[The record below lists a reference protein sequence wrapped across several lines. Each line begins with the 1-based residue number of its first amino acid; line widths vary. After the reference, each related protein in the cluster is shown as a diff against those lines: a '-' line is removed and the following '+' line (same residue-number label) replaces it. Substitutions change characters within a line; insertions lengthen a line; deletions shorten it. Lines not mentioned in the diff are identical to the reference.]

1 MKGLVAILATL
12 VLSVG
17 VLDAQIEVNTSHAA
31 AVRALAHDPAHHHLI
46 SGGEDGKVKVWDIE
60 TGMIRR
66 SAQIS
71 HLPVHAIAVHPH
83 ERQVAV
89 VHSDG
94 RRKFTL
100 TVWDWGRDQELYRH
114 TLAEV
119 PIFLDYS
126 PQGTFLV
133 YTQADFNSL
142 RFLAA
147 QSGRPLPYLR
157 RGFGIVTFATVAS
170 SEERIMTYIASTGT
184 ITYWEVASGR
194 QLQTASTRPGI
205 DSLAVLENRRFAAGR
220 LNDELIVVDILDGT
234 IRDRYPIENLRQ
246 VTVNRANGEIAAVS
260 RSGEQVE
267 IAYFTFDRGRL
278 NRTYRTTPAF
288 PPSVTEVALHGDTL
302 HVANVEGA
310 LYRYT
315 VGQRLGR
322 VIAENRV
329 QPITGLASTAGA
341 VHLSTSRQIL
351 SMTSDL
357 FGGEEIPLERVE
369 RLNVTRRTNPL
380 RGSVGLSTI
389 VQGVPSTETV
399 VLWDSS
405 GRDPVISTY
414 DPATALVRELPL
426 DEHRSLR
433 SFRVADGHL
442 LLLHNNNSLRQVR
455 LDDLQTVFSYTAE
468 GMETA
473 VTVDDALV
481 IGKSR
486 LNPFDSS
493 LVRID
498 TRTGETVRIDSDTFL
513 VFDMVYDASA
523 RLLYTLG
530 LQQTDRGVRTIV
542 TVHRGENFQNR
553 RVIQSYDGEDLDA
566 TIALD
571 TRTGHLFT
579 TLGREGVQIWDG
591 RRTVAL
597 PTMPHVPRELHI
609 TERHL
614 FAVNRD
620 GSLSVWSM
628 RRREPLMNVY
638 LFSDGEWAVLTTDG
652 HYFVPGATAE
662 RHLSFN
668 PVSERDARRRTLQDF
683 RLQLPTGRNP
693 GV

>member
-1 MKGLVAILATL
+1 MKGLVAILVTL
-12 VLSVG
+12 VFAAG
-17 VLDAQIEVNTSHAA
+17 AAHAQVHVNSSHASP
-31 AVRALAHDPAHHHLI
+31 VRALMLDAEQRHLI
-46 SGGEDGKVKVWDIE
+46 SGGEDGKVKVWDVE
-60 TGMIRR
+60 SGVLRR

-71 HLPVHAIAVHPH
+71 HLPVHTIAVHPR

-94 RRKFTL
+94 RRRFTL
-100 TVWDWGRDQELYRH
+100 TVWDWGRNQELYRH

-133 YTQADFNSL
+133 YTQAEINSL

-147 QSGRPLPYLR
+147 QSGRALPYLR
-157 RGFGIVTFATVAS
+157 RGFGIVTFATIAS

-194 QLQTASTRPGI
+194 QIQTATTQPGI
-205 DSLAVLENRRFAAGR
+205 DNLSVLANRRFAAGR
-220 LNDELIVVDILDGT
+220 LNDELIVLDILDGT
-234 IRDRYPIENLRQ
+234 VRDRYPMQDLQQ
-246 VTVNRANGEIAAVS
+246 VTVNRANGEIAAIS
-260 RSGEQVE
+260 RSGQQVD

-288 PPSVTEVALHGDTL
+288 PPSVTELTLHGDSL
-302 HVANVEGA
+302 HVANADGA
-310 LYRYT
+310 LFRYT

-322 VIAENRV
+322 VIAENRI
-329 QPITGLASTAGA
+329 QPITGLASTDGA
-341 VHLSTSRQIL
+341 LHLSTSRQIMSL
-351 SMTSDL
+351 KSDL
-357 FGGEEIPLERVE
+357 FGTEEIPLNRVE
-369 RLNVTRRTNPL
+369 SLDVAHRANPL
-380 RGSVGLSTI
+380 RGNVGLSTI
-389 VQGVPSTETV
+389 LHGVPSTETV

-405 GRDPVISTY
+405 GRDPVISSY
-414 DPATALVRELPL
+414 DPLTTLVRELPL

-433 SFRVADGHL
+433 SFHVTDGHL
-442 LLLHNNNSLRQVR
+442 LLLHNNDSLRKVR
-455 LDDLQTVFSYTAE
+455 LDDFRTVFSYTAE

-473 VTVDDALV
+473 VGVQDALV

-493 LVRID
+493 LLRID

-513 VFDMVYDASA
+513 VFDMVYDPSS

-542 TVHRGENFQNR
+542 SVHRGENFQNR

-571 TRTGHLFT
+571 PRTGHLFT
-579 TLGREGVQIWDG
+579 TLGRDGVLIWDG
-591 RRTVAL
+591 RRTITL
-597 PTMPHVPRELHI
+597 PAMQHVPRELYI
-609 TERHL
+609 TARHL
-614 FAVNRD
+614 YAVNRD

-628 RRREPLMNVY
+628 RHREPLMNVY
-638 LFSDGEWAVLTTDG
+638 LFTDGEWAVVTSDG
-652 HYFVPGATAE
+652 YYFVPGEMAE
-662 RHLSFN
+662 RHLSFA
-668 PVSERDARRRTLQDF
+668 PLSARDARRRTLQDF
-683 RLQLPTGRNP
+683 RLRLPSRTNRGA
-693 GV
+693 